1 VAVWQFD
8 IELISASAP
17 PPVVTD
23 DLYETVPLSELS
35 VARATNY
42 LTQHFGPPWEM
53 LPGWLVFGEENGHRF
68 DVHIDDGG
76 SGSIRARVD
85 ARVYA
90 GHVLPRVREL
100 AELLG
105 CRLYVPELNVSVEPT
120 KSELERAI
128 RESTAARFVQ
138 DPQRFFEELS

>member
-1 VAVWQFD
+1 VAIWQFD
-8 IELISASAP
+8 IELVPASAP

-23 DLYETVPLSELS
+23 DLYETAPLPALL
-35 VARATNY
+35 VARATRF
-42 LTQHFGPPWEM
+42 LTQHFGAPWEM
-53 LPGWLVFGEENGHRF
+53 LPNWLVFGEEDGHRF

-85 ARVYA
+85 ARVFA

-100 AELLG
+100 AQLLG
-105 CRLYVPELNVSVEPT
+105 CNLYLPELNVSVEPT
-120 KSELERAI
+120 KSELKRVF
-128 RESTAARFVQ
+128 RESAAARFVQ